1 MNSKLKEAKKLHQK
15 ILADVALKK
24 IKKWRDVAIAL
35 SLEADFFGTESN
47 RPAIWKLVKKV
58 LNDREQTL
66 EREPAPN
73 ECRALIKWTGDR
85 GPIQSP
91 TPSKEQEAH
100 VRVEEPIH
108 LPPYEE
114 PEDIILP
121 EPAIKIRAK
130 LIKFQDKAARQL
142 WKKLMLEGKPSTIL
156 QAAVGLGK
164 TFMLGRLIRAIIDSG
179 YLDGKTV
186 SPWPIMYVTKPSV
199 IEQTKRVLVKFFG
212 IDIVTKCHVT
222 SYDQLRATFGSQFIK
237 VETVVKA
244 GEAHL
249 VYRFLPNV
257 HPCIFIWDECHSL
270 KNEDSQQHK
279 IGAAV
284 NNIDPNSYFGKHV
297 KQIFTSATL
306 CTSVAEA
313 KCMVVSTRMEFI
325 KGVTITNEYWPTMAR
340 QISAPADPYQKSEAA
355 MDRLMDKL
363 DDYVVHVKG
372 VRPQFRGINRVLLMQ
387 FQNQWERNYY
397 NAAWDRYVEF
407 LRKMDKEEPGGNFAL
422 LAQFTMFRKA
432 SEYVRTEYMAKDA
445 WMLERENLAPVMI
458 CNYKQS
464 ITKIVKHLILDYGI
478 PRSKISIIWG
488 GETQV
493 KAYTEEQAEELLAR
507 CKRGDIIPTASQLK
521 KLEEYLKYRESSE
534 EELSQ
539 QAKDAAFIEKYD
551 LGPQNKKKRQ
561 HEIDKFQ
568 QGKAIFCLY
577 TYKAG
582 GVGLSLHHS
591 DDWFLDTPFECRR
604 KPNGYVYEEDI
615 PKVPVRQRATRGQ
628 PTYSPIEAVQGFGRV
643 PRLTSLSDTDQAFL
657 YYAGTIEEAVADRCS
672 QGLKCL
678 KKTIRT
684 GSKESWEDIII
695 RSAMR
700 GSQHV
705 QAAAQLAM
713 AEIGVAKQRFEQ
725 QENVDDNI
733 FEIDLSEEDE
743 EEDTE

>member
-1 MNSKLKEAKKLHQK
+1 
-15 ILADVALKK
+15 
-24 IKKWRDVAIAL
+24 
-35 SLEADFFGTESN
+35 
-47 RPAIWKLVKKV
+47 
-58 LNDREQTL
+58 
-66 EREPAPN
+66 
-73 ECRALIKWTGDR
+73 
-85 GPIQSP
+85 
-91 TPSKEQEAH
+91 
-100 VRVEEPIH
+100 
-108 LPPYEE
+108 
-114 PEDIILP
+114 
-121 EPAIKIRAK
+121 
-130 LIKFQDKAARQL
+130 
-142 WKKLMLEGKPSTIL
+142 
-156 QAAVGLGK
+156 
-164 TFMLGRLIRAIIDSG
+164 
-179 YLDGKTV
+179 
-186 SPWPIMYVTKPSV
+186 
-199 IEQTKRVLVKFFG
+199 
-212 IDIVTKCHVT
+212 
-222 SYDQLRATFGSQFIK
+222 
-237 VETVVKA
+237 
-244 GEAHL
+244 
-249 VYRFLPNV
+249 
-257 HPCIFIWDECHSL
+257 
-270 KNEDSQQHK
+270 
-279 IGAAV
+279 
-284 NNIDPNSYFGKHV
+284 
-297 KQIFTSATL
+297 
-306 CTSVAEA
+306 
-313 KCMVVSTRMEFI
+313 
-325 KGVTITNEYWPTMAR
+325 
-340 QISAPADPYQKSEAA
+340 
-355 MDRLMDKL
+355 
-363 DDYVVHVKG
+363 
-372 VRPQFRGINRVLLMQ
+372 
-387 FQNQWERNYY
+387 
-397 NAAWDRYVEF
+397 
-407 LRKMDKEEPGGNFAL
+407 
-422 LAQFTMFRKA
+422 
-432 SEYVRTEYMAKDA
+432 
-445 WMLERENLAPVMI
+445 MLERENLAPVMI